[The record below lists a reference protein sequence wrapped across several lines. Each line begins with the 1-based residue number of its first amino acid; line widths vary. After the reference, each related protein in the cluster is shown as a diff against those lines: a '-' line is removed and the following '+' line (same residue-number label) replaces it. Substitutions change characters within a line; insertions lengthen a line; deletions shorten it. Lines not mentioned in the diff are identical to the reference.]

1 MMTDRNG
8 HQSGGLIFE
17 AAGFASR
24 TPQFQRVKYTES
36 LNRGSF
42 RSDTVYPGA
51 AWTLTEG
58 RMEKEQESMA
68 ISEFKATCLKV
79 LERVK
84 QTGNSVLVTKRGDAI
99 ALIMPPPLPPKRV
112 SWLGM
117 YKDEGKINGNLVDP
131 VVDESDWEVLAE

>member
-1 MMTDRNG
+1 
-8 HQSGGLIFE
+8 
-17 AAGFASR
+17 
-24 TPQFQRVKYTES
+24 
-36 LNRGSF
+36 
-42 RSDTVYPGA
+42 
-51 AWTLTEG
+51 
-58 RMEKEQESMA
+58 MEREQESMA

-117 YKDEGKINGNLVDP
+117 YKDVGKINGNLVDP
-131 VVDESDWEVLAE
+131 VADESDWEVLAE

>member
-1 MMTDRNG
+1 MGINLGACFTKL
-8 HQSGGLIFE
+8 QVSLLVPPSFSG
-17 AAGFASR
+17 
-24 TPQFQRVKYTES
+24 
-36 LNRGSF
+36 LNTLKVYIEGVF

-117 YKDEGKINGNLVDP
+117 YKDVGKINGNLVDP
-131 VVDESDWEVLAE
+131 VADESDWEVLAE